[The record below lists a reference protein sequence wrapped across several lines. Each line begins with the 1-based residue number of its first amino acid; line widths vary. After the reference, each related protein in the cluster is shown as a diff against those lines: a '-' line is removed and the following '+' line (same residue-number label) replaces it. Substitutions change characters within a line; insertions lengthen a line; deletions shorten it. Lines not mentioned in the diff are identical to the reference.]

1 MFSPPLA
8 CFYHAIQVGNFGPL
22 KPQVVREDVFSSFL
36 YEAFLILICFVFV
49 PLVSVPVLLELLILC
64 FFFYHSDLI
73 AKAYGRRQQ

>member
-1 MFSPPLA
+1 MFSLPLA

-22 KPQVVREDVFSSFL
+22 KPQVVRECDQDVFSSFL

-64 FFFYHSDLI
+64 FFFTILI
-73 AKAYGRRQQ
+73 S